1 MRPVVHR
8 VTLLH
13 PVVVASC
20 YEEAVVLRRARRG
33 GRVTVRDMSASDV
46 PRVAEIFR
54 DAFNDVYKRRGFG
67 PVVTD
72 DTVGA
77 VIADSYRDLDP
88 GGCVVVTV
96 DGEVAGS
103 GFLHPR
109 GETGGAGPITIA
121 PGYQGRGAGRALMAE
136 IVRRSDAAGV
146 TSLRLIQDSFNEVAY
161 ALYAVTGFVGRE
173 ILLRSSFRSRRAAR
187 VPAEVRRAYRGDLAR
202 IRAIE
207 NDLLGIDRPQDH
219 GLLHRLGEIFLVPD
233 GMLVRIV
240 RGNVTVLGPLVAA
253 SLEGALALIVAGTTD
268 LPPHSDVRLLVPA
281 RCDDLL
287 RALLVDHGLEVHS
300 LCTYMVRGTWTG
312 VRGYYVP
319 TLFPESG

>member
-1 MRPVVHR
+1 
-8 VTLLH
+8 
-13 PVVVASC
+13 
-20 YEEAVVLRRARRG
+20 
-33 GRVTVRDMSASDV
+33 MSSSDV

-72 DTVGA
+72 HTVGA

-109 GETGGAGPITIA
+109 GVTGGAGPITIA
-121 PGYQGRGAGRALMAE
+121 PAHQGRGAGRALMDE
-136 IVRRSDAAGV
+136 VVRRSDAAGV
-146 TSLRLIQDSFNEVAY
+146 ASLRLIQDSFNEVAY

-173 ILLRSSFRSRRAAR
+173 ILLRASFRSRRAER
-187 VPAEVRRAYRGDLAR
+187 LPADVRRGHRADLAR
-202 IRAIE
+202 LRAIE

-219 GLLHRLGEIFLVPD
+219 ALLHRLGEIFLVPD

-240 RGNVTVLGPLVAA
+240 RGNVTVLGPLVAG
-253 SLEGALALIVAGTTD
+253 SLDGALALIAAGTTD

-287 RALLVDHGLEVHS
+287 RALLIEYGLEIHS
-300 LCTYMVRGTWTG
+300 LCTYMVRGSWTG

>member
-1 MRPVVHR
+1 
-8 VTLLH
+8 
-13 PVVVASC
+13 
-20 YEEAVVLRRARRG
+20 
-33 GRVTVRDMSASDV
+33 MSASDV
-46 PRVAEIFR
+46 PRVAAIFR

-72 DTVGA
+72 DAVGA
-77 VIADSYRDLDP
+77 VIADTYRDLDP

-109 GETGGAGPITIA
+109 GATGGAGPITIA
-121 PGYQGRGAGRALMAE
+121 PAFQGLGVGRSLMEE
-136 IVRRSDAAGV
+136 IVARSDAAGV
-146 TSLRLIQDSFNEVAY
+146 ASLRLIQDAFNEVAY
-161 ALYAVTGFVGRE
+161 ALYSVTGFVGRE
-173 ILLRSSFRSRRAAR
+173 TLLRASFRSRRLGRGAGD
-187 VPAEVRRAYRGDLAR
+187 VRRAYRGDLAR

-219 GLLHRLGEIFLVPD
+219 TLLLRLGEILLAPD

-240 RGNVTVLGPLVAA
+240 RGNVTVLGPLVAE
-253 SLEGALALIVAGTTD
+253 SLEGALALIAAGTTD
-268 LPPHSDVRLLVPA
+268 LTPHSDVRLLVPA
-281 RCDDLL
+281 RCDDLV
-287 RALLVDHGLEVHS
+287 RELLVNYKLEIHS
-300 LCTYMVRGTWTG
+300 LCTYMVRGGWNG